1 MTTTSQINIFDP
13 TVLVSPYEAYRELRK
28 GPALHHVPE
37 MNVHVAARYDIVR
50 EIIRDTE
57 VFSSEYTV
65 FFEQMRAM
73 GIAAA
78 TPDVRA
84 ELARLEK
91 EIIPPVPTMLTL
103 DEPGHTRYRSLVSAL
118 FTAKET
124 RKSEAAVKEVVD
136 DTIAGLGGA
145 QSIEFMEAYAAPI
158 PLRVI
163 GQRLGIPDEDVEMFN
178 RGATAAASGLRL
190 TPLTGDQMIE
200 RAQIAVDLQNLLVRL
215 TEERR
220 SHPTEDMISI
230 LANSRLED
238 ENRLLNHAEI
248 LSILGQFLVAGH
260 ETTTSAFGWAMLLL
274 CRNPEL
280 EHQIASD
287 PKALAVFIEES
298 LRLEAPVQ
306 GLPRLVTKDTQVED
320 YKLKAG
326 DIVFLR
332 YGSAN
337 RDERKFE
344 DADQCNLQR
353 KKAGA
358 HFAFGAGV
366 HACIG
371 APLSRQELQLGWSAL
386 LRHGKNFRLA
396 AGKPE
401 PQAEMSFI
409 LRNLPELYVE
419 FDPR

>member
-1 MTTTSQINIFDP
+1 MTATSQINIFDP

-37 MNVHVAARYDIVR
+37 MNVHVATRYDIVR

-73 GIAAA
+73 GIASA

-124 RKSEAAVKEVVD
+124 RKSEAAVNEVVK
-136 DTIAGLGGA
+136 DTIARLGEA
-145 QSIEFMEAYAAPI
+145 RSIEFMEAYAAPI
-158 PLRVI
+158 PLMVI
-163 GQRLGIPDEDVEMFN
+163 GQRLGIPDEDVPMFN

-200 RAQIAVDLQNLLVRL
+200 RAQTAIDLQNLLVRL
-215 TEERR
+215 VEERR
-220 SHPTEDMISI
+220 SRPTEDMISF

-274 CRNPEL
+274 CRNPEI
-280 EHQIASD
+280 EQQIASD

-306 GLPRLVTKDTQVED
+306 GLPRLVTQDTQVED

-326 DIVFLR
+326 EIVFLR

-371 APLSRQELQLGWSAL
+371 APLSRQELQLGWTAL
-386 LRHGKNFRLA
+386 LTHGKNFRLA
-396 AGKPE
+396 SGKPE

-409 LRNLPELYVE
+409 LRNLPELHVE

>member
-1 MTTTSQINIFDP
+1 MTATSQINIFDP
-13 TVLVSPYEAYRELRK
+13 AVLVSPYEAYRELRK

-37 MNVHVAARYDIVR
+37 MNVHVATRYDIVR

-73 GIAAA
+73 GIASA

-124 RKSEAAVKEVVD
+124 RKSEAAVNEVVE
-136 DTIAGLGGA
+136 DTITGLGEDR
-145 QSIEFMEAYAAPI
+145 SIEFMEAYAAPI
-158 PLRVI
+158 PLMVI
-163 GQRLGIPDEDVEMFN
+163 GQRLGIPDEDVPMFN

-200 RAQIAVDLQNLLVRL
+200 RAQTAVDLQNLLVRL
-215 TEERR
+215 VEERR
-220 SHPTEDMISI
+220 SCPTEDMISI

-274 CRNPEL
+274 CRNPEI
-280 EHQIASD
+280 EQQIASD

-306 GLPRLVTKDTQVED
+306 GLPRLVTQDTQVED

-326 DIVFLR
+326 EIVFLR

-371 APLSRQELQLGWSAL
+371 APLSRQELQLGWTAL
-386 LRHGKNFRLA
+386 LNHGKNFRLA
-396 AGKPE
+396 SGKPE

-409 LRNLPELYVE
+409 LRNLPELHVE